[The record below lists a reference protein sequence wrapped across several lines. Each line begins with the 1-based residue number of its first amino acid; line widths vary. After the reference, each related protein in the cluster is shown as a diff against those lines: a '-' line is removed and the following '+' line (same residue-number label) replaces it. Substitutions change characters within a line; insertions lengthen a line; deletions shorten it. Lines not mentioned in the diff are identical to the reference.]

1 MNQRDQELL
10 DKQLW
15 AVSSSP
21 PNNGGI
27 LGLGFVAV
35 FLVGFSIGGILFAS
49 KTHQMTSHDATVLAH
64 LNGSPPTMR

>member
-10 DKQLW
+10 NRQLW

-21 PNNGGI
+21 PNGGI
-27 LGLGFVAV
+27 LVLGFVAV
-35 FLVGFSIGGILFAS
+35 FLVGVSIGGILFAS
-49 KTHQMTSHDATVLAH
+49 KTDQMTSHDATVLAH